1 MRDVS
6 GEQTARRKRIGEG
19 DKGDDGER
27 RRGWN
32 CRVVPVVF
40 HPAASWSQPGGL
52 YCCWRSP
59 PPCCGSDTGN
69 TREWVSISI
78 MTCWMWPRGDIRVHL
93 FKFVGRKRKKVI
105 RAHFGHKDLSQ
116 PFSNKWISA
125 DVKIGVLELL
135 FFLQEIIFLCG
146 FDSLNHRR
154 EIKQRCLC
162 CLWLKKK
169 KKSCLNV
176 RNTPTFTI
184 LKDLDINRFLDLRK
198 K

>member
-19 DKGDDGER
+19 DKGDGGER

-78 MTCWMWPRGDIRVHL
+78 MTCRMWPRGDIRVHL
-93 FKFVGRKRKKVI
+93 FKFVGRKRKVI
-105 RAHFGHKDLSQ
+105 PAHFAHKDLSQ

-125 DVKIGVLELL
+125 DVKIGMLELL
-135 FFLQEIIFLCG
+135 FFPTGNPFFCVDLIPWTTEER
-146 FDSLNHRR
+146 SN
-154 EIKQRCLC
+154 KRCLC